1 MSSKTP
7 DILVKILNR
16 KREEINE
23 RSAKVSIKA
32 LKQQCQHVEP
42 LRGFIQSIENK
53 ININQ
58 AAVIAEIK
66 KASPSKGLLR
76 ENFQPAEIARSYASH
91 GAACL
96 SVLTDKD
103 YFQGH
108 EDYLKQAR
116 AACELPVIRKDFI
129 VDPYQVYEARA
140 IDADCILLIVSAL
153 DEKNLQLLFELA
165 HELKMDVLM
174 EVHDEREMQTALKTG
189 ARLIG
194 INNRNLRTFETSLD
208 TTLNMLSMVSD
219 DHILVTESGIHSK
232 DDVQLMLDN
241 KVNAFLVGEAF
252 MRADNPGEK
261 LAELF
266 SFPRSHAPMQERG
279 NEN

>member
-1 MSSKTP
+1 MANPP

-16 KREEINE
+16 KREEITE
-23 RSAKVSIKA
+23 RSKQVSMET
-32 LKQQCQHVEP
+32 LKQQCQSADAV
-42 LRGFIQSIENK
+42 RGFIKSIENK
-53 ININQ
+53 INNNQ
-58 AAVIAEIK
+58 SAVIAEIK

-76 ENFQPAEIARSYASH
+76 ENFEPAEIAKSYASH

-96 SVLTDKD
+96 SILTDKD

-108 EDYLKQAR
+108 EEYLKQAR
-116 AACELPVIRKDFI
+116 AACDLPVIRKDFI
-129 VDPYQVYEARA
+129 IDPYQVYEARV

-153 DEKNLQLLFELA
+153 DDTNLQSLFDLA
-165 HELKMDVLM
+165 HELGMDVLM
-174 EVHDEREMQTALKTG
+174 EVHDEDEMRRALKTG

-208 TTLNMLSMVSD
+208 TTLNMLDMVSD
-219 DHILVTESGIHSK
+219 HHILVTESGIHSSE
-232 DDVQLMLDN
+232 DVQLMKNN

-252 MRADNPGEK
+252 MRAENPGEK

-266 SFPRSHAPMQERG
+266 F
-279 NEN
+279 